1 MKVIVSLFIVNT
13 ILFVSA
19 VILLF
24 SNQAWTNLLLLL
36 STLLNYVNLFVIR
49 NKNMQQKELVGK

>member
-1 MKVIVSLFIVNT
+1 MKLIVNLFIINT
-13 ILFVSA
+13 VLFVSA

-49 NKNMQQKELVGK
+49 NKNMQQKEHVEK

>member
-1 MKVIVSLFIVNT
+1 MKLIIYLFIVNT

-49 NKNMQQKELVGK
+49 NKNMQQKELIKE

>member
-1 MKVIVSLFIVNT
+1 MKLIVYLFIINT
-13 ILFVSA
+13 VLFVSA

-49 NKNMQQKELVGK
+49 NKNMQQKELVEK